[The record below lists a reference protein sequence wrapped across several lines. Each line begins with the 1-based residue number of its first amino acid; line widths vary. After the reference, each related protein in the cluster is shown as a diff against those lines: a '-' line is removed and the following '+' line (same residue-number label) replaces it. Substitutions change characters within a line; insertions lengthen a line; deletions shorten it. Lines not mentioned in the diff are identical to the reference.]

1 MPVVTDK
8 NKKAYLAWKRAS
20 DVALSA
26 VGSVI
31 TLPLLMAASLAIMA
45 EDPTASPI
53 FVQERVGRDGKT
65 FRMYKLRTM
74 YKDAEAQRESLAADN
89 EADGP
94 VFKKKDDPRITKVGR
109 LLRKSYVDELPQL
122 WNVLKGDMS
131 LVGPR
136 PPLPEEVEQYD
147 KRQYRR
153 LSVNQGMTCFWQIA
167 DGHYGMPFDDWVDL
181 DLKYVREQS
190 AATDLKI
197 LIGTAAAVFR
207 MSGW

>member
-1 MPVVTDK
+1 MPMEIETK
-8 NKKAYLAWKRAS
+8 RKAYYAWKRAS

-31 TLPLLMAASLAIMA
+31 TLPLVLAASLAIAA

-53 FVQERVGRDGKT
+53 FVQKRVGRGGKL

-74 YKDAEAQRESLAADN
+74 YKDAETQRENLAASN

-94 VFKKKDDPRITKVGR
+94 VFKIKDDPRVTKVGR
-109 LLRKSYVDELPQL
+109 ILRKTYIDELPQL

-131 LVGPR
+131 IVGPR

-147 KRQYRR
+147 PRQFRR
-153 LSVNQGMTCFWQIA
+153 LSVNQGMTCYWQIA

-190 AATDLKI
+190 VKTDLEI
-197 LIGTAAAVFR
+197 LGGTVAAVLR

>member
-1 MPVVTDK
+1 MPMEIETK
-8 NKKAYLAWKRAS
+8 RKAYYAWKRAS

-31 TLPLLMAASLAIMA
+31 TLPLVLAASLAIAA

-53 FVQERVGRDGKT
+53 FVQKRVGRGGKL

-74 YKDAEAQRESLAADN
+74 YKDAETQRENLAASN

-94 VFKKKDDPRITKVGR
+94 VFKIKDDPRVTKVGR
-109 LLRKSYVDELPQL
+109 ILRKTYIDELPQL

-131 LVGPR
+131 IVGPR

-147 KRQYRR
+147 PRQFRR

-190 AATDLKI
+190 VKTDLEI
-197 LIGTAAAVFR
+197 LGGTVAAVLR